1 MKISI
6 VLALLRRLRQH
17 LHLRR
22 RHHPKKPSSRASQL
36 PRILLRIYYAAGVLI
51 GLIILGTVGFYW
63 AGGDKANLS
72 DAIYMTLITVTT
84 VGYGEVVPIDGFAER
99 LFAGLIALAGFGAV
113 TFLFTSLTVFFL
125 ESDLDYTLRRRRME
139 KQVHKLHQHFIIC
152 GFGRV
157 GRNVANEL
165 TTTHRHYVAIDAD
178 EAALETQRER
188 LPGLIYLGGDAS
200 DDDLLLAAG
209 IQEARGLFAVT
220 GDDSRNLM
228 IVFTAKQ
235 LNPGIR
241 IVARCHE
248 VRNAEK
254 LRKAGADSVI
264 SPDFTGGMRIASS
277 MIRPHVVS
285 FLDEMLRSEHKLRLE
300 EVEVPERFE
309 PRALDTLR
317 LRSPNYVLLAVRR
330 GGDFVFNPPKDFM
343 LEPGQ
348 YVIAMAS
355 PLGRQELEGALLPV

>member
-22 RHHPKKPSSRASQL
+22 RHLPKKPSSRASQL
-36 PRILLRIYYAAGVLI
+36 PRILLRIYFAAGFLVALMAV
-51 GLIILGTVGFYW
+51 GTAGFYY
-63 AGGDKANLS
+63 AGGDNASFS
-72 DAIYMTLITVTT
+72 DAFYMTIITVTT
-84 VGYGEVVPIDGFAER
+84 VGYGEVVQIDGFAER

-139 KQVHKLHQHFIIC
+139 KQIRKLHGHFIIC

-178 EAALETQRER
+178 EAAMEAQRER
-188 LPGLIYLGGDAS
+188 LPGLVYLSGDAS
-200 DDDLLLAAG
+200 DDELLQSAG
-209 IQEARGLFAVT
+209 IMDAQGVFAVT

-235 LNPGIR
+235 LNPKVR

-300 EVEVPERFE
+300 EVPVPERFE
-309 PRALDTLR
+309 PRALETLR
-317 LRSPNYVLLAVRR
+317 LRSPNYVLLAVRHN
-330 GGDFVFNPPKDFM
+330 GDFVFNPPNDFM
-343 LEPGQ
+343 LTPGQ
-348 YVIAMAS
+348 HVIAMAS
-355 PLGRQELEGALLPV
+355 PQGRQELESALLPD

>member
-1 MKISI
+1 MKIAYL
-6 VLALLRRLRQH
+6 LALLRRLF
-17 LHLRR
+17 HLRR
-22 RHHPKKPSSRASQL
+22 PRKAPVPHRHSQL
-36 PRILLRIYYAAGVLI
+36 PRILLRIYFAIGALIALVAAGTAGFYLI
-51 GLIILGTVGFYW
+51 G
-63 AGGDKANLS
+63 AGQASLS
-72 DAIYMTLITVTT
+72 DAFYMTLITVTT
-84 VGYGEVVPIDGFAER
+84 VGYGEIVAVRGFGER
-99 LFAGLIALAGFGAV
+99 LFTGLIALGGFGAV

-125 ESDLDYTLRRRRME
+125 ETDLDYTLRRRRME
-139 KQVHKLHQHFIIC
+139 KQVRKLHSHFIIC

-165 TTTHRHYVAIDAD
+165 TTTHRHFVAIDSD
-178 EAALETQRER
+178 EAAMEAQRER
-188 LPGLIYLGGDAS
+188 TPGLVYLSGDAS
-200 DDDLLLAAG
+200 DDELLLSAG
-209 IQEARGLFAVT
+209 IMDAQGVFAVT

-235 LNPGIR
+235 LNPRVR

-300 EVEVPERFE
+300 EVPVPESFE
-309 PRALDTLR
+309 PRALETLR
-317 LRSPNYVLLAVRR
+317 LRSPNYVLLAVRHN
-330 GGDFVFNPPKDFM
+330 GDFVFNPPNDFM
-343 LEPGQ
+343 LMPGQ
-348 YVIAMAS
+348 HVIAMAS
-355 PLGRQELEGALLPV
+355 PQGRQELEGALLPD